1 MTHGTTRV
9 NLEDVMLS
17 EISQSQKRQVLQNSI
32 YMRYLRVVKSIETG
46 SRRVVA
52 RDWGEELKR
61 RGCCMGIEFQFGKMT
76 KLWIW
81 MVVILANGVNV
92 LEPQNSTL

>member
-1 MTHGTTRV
+1 M
-9 NLEDVMLS
+9 
-17 EISQSQKRQVLQNSI
+17 
-32 YMRYLRVVKSIETG
+32 
-46 SRRVVA
+46 VA

-61 RGCCMGIEFQFGKMT
+61 RGCCMGIESQFGKMT